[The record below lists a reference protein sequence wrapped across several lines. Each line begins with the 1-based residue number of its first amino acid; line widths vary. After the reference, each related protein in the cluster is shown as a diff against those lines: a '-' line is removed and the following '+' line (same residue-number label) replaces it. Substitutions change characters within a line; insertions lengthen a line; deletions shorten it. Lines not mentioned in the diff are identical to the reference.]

1 MSDKRK
7 KNNEIEMSKSQ
18 NVSFTK
24 LKEICLQRANRVTK
38 ENKKMSAINF
48 HFTAFPQDIFLLQ
61 EARRYE

>member
-38 ENKKMSAINF
+38 EKKKMSAINF